1 MKQQRWLRGFAVLAV
16 AAIGVAA
23 CGGDDDD
30 SASETSGDAT
40 STTKGAA
47 PKGDGTLKFGT
58 LLPQTGGLDFLGPP
72 MFNGVR
78 LAVKEINEAG
88 GVLGKDIELI
98 ERDDGTDP
106 DVANAAADELL
117 SENVDVVVGAAA
129 SSVTLA
135 VIDKLTG
142 EPVVECSSSNTGL
155 QFTNYDDN
163 GYYFRT
169 APPDNLQSQVLADL
183 MVGDGVESAVI
194 VARSDEYGEG
204 FANAL
209 KDELEAAGV
218 TVADPILYDPE
229 AGNYQAEAQ
238 QLSDADGAVALI
250 SFAEGGQVITSAIAA
265 GQGPADREWYGV
277 DGIADSSFYKEVDAN
292 NPAVVEGIRGTV
304 VAYEPESGENTFAER
319 FKAFAPPDTGQT
331 YAATSYD
338 CVAIPALAA
347 IAAESDSPEA
357 IAAEMNGVTKDGT
370 ECSLFREC
378 AQLLADGE
386 NIDYLG
392 ASGLLEFIDAGEPG
406 IGEYQTWEFGPDGA
420 LNVLEAS
427 IQVGG

>member
-1 MKQQRWLRGFAVLAV
+1 MKKQPWLRLAAVLASLALV
-16 AAIGVAA
+16 AAA

-30 SASETSGDAT
+30 DSASETTEPTET
-40 STTKGAA
+40 SA
-47 PKGDGTLKFGT
+47 PEGDGSLKIGT
-58 LLPQTGGLDFLGPP
+58 LLPQTGQLDFLGPP

-78 LAVKEINEAG
+78 LAVEEINAAG
-88 GVLGKDIELI
+88 GVLGQDVVLV

-117 SENVDVVVGAAA
+117 TENVDVVVGAAA
-129 SSVTLA
+129 SSVSLA

-142 EPVVECSSSNTGL
+142 APVVQCSPSNTGL
-155 QFTNYDDN
+155 QFTDYDDD

-169 APPDNLQSQVLADL
+169 APPDNLQSQVLTDL

-209 KDELEAAGV
+209 RDELENAGV

-238 QLSDADGAVALI
+238 QIADAEGAVALI
-250 SFAEGGQVITSAIAA
+250 SFAEGGQVITAAIAA

-277 DGIADSSFYKEVDAN
+277 DGIADSAFFEEVDAN

-304 VAYEPESGENTFAER
+304 VAYEPASGEATFAER
-319 FKAFAPPDTGQT
+319 FEAFAPPDTGQT

-338 CVAIPALAA
+338 CVVIPALAA
-347 IAAESDSPEA
+347 IAAGSDAPQA
-357 IAAEMNGVTKDGT
+357 IAAEMNGVTRDGT
-370 ECSLFREC
+370 ECTLFEEC

-386 NIDYLG
+386 DIDYLG

-406 IGEYQTWEFGPDGA
+406 AGEYQTWEFGPDGA

-427 IQVGG
+427 IEVGEG